1 MKSKLLIVLIILVLL
16 LLISFCSERTDNLD
30 IENSSDIENSNILE
44 ADEDP
49 DDINEIPKIENNY
62 DIEKVKKLFED
73 AINYENW
80 FSGEWS
86 TVWELNNAGKIRAD
100 FYYDP
105 KDGTIY
111 SHIYKKL
118 SLGNQKAHVLLMIIK
133 DAWGYGPKSSDT
145 LFLELSDL
153 EDEIRSK
160 ALEKIGTD
168 YINIEEAKMPDF
180 SELTQA
186 KVEDIEKVVTYI
198 EKSLKEENKKGMFTI
213 YFSDFIKEAPI
224 VNVIIQDEKGEKWY
238 GSYSLNTDGSV
249 SSVLPNDY
257 MLIETED
264 LEYYAN
270 QIKKIAVT
278 KEVRLE

>member
-1 MKSKLLIVLIILVLL
+1 MKSKLLIVLIILGLL
-16 LLISFCSERTDNLD
+16 LLISCRSETSDNLD
-30 IENSSDIENSNILE
+30 AENSSDTENSSILAAE
-44 ADEDP
+44 EDAT
-49 DDINEIPKIENNY
+49 DNNKMLKIENVN
-62 DIEKVKKLFED
+62 DIKKVKKLFED

-86 TVWELNNAGKIRAD
+86 TVWELNNAGKIKAD
-100 FYYDP
+100 FYYNP
-105 KDGTIY
+105 KGGTIY
-111 SHIYKKL
+111 AHIDKKL
-118 SLGNQKAHVLLMIIK
+118 SLGNKKAYVLLMIIK
-133 DAWGYGPKSSDT
+133 DAWGYDPKPSDSR
-145 LFLELSDL
+145 FLELSDL
-153 EDEIRSK
+153 EDEIRTN

-168 YINIEEAKMPDF
+168 YIDIEEVKMPDF

-186 KVEDIEKVVTYI
+186 KLADIEKVVTYI

-238 GSYSLNTDGSV
+238 GSYSLNTDGSI